1 MKQLNFIFLCIITF
15 FLIFIFLG
23 APQIFNWDEG
33 MWSTI
38 SKEMAQTHDFL
49 TLQFLGQPYFL
60 KPPLYFWSTNLAYKM
75 FGISEFSA
83 RFFSA
88 LFGVL
93 TILLLYWMGKTFYS
107 KRVASLASY
116 FLLSS
121 ILFVASAKIGLLD
134 TALIFFSFLAIFGL
148 FVFMEKRKNWGAYL
162 AYFSLG
168 LAFLSKGPLAV
179 VLILAALILQC
190 LFERSAKIFLQAW
203 HLKAAVIGSLIPLL
217 WFIGN
222 LARHGYL
229 FFEQFII
236 YNHFY
241 RYVNTIMNDE
251 PIYYYLVIFILGFMP
266 LSFFF
271 YDVLASFF
279 KKKIAPDRLSSFLF
293 FYIIF
298 AFIIFSFGK
307 DNAPGYI
314 LPAFPA
320 YAILLARYF
329 DHLIGN
335 PSKKILGFFLVLFLG
350 LIFILAASYVK
361 YLNLKEY
368 ALPLQVLF
376 YICGS
381 MNILSFI
388 LFLRQKIYLSISSL
402 ITGQIISILILCA
415 WILPIYEKFDHPPIK
430 QAALFI
436 NQQKAGEVIAFRM
449 EFFPSLNFYL
459 NSPVKN
465 SKTRVIIAEKNN
477 LKEISTKNKRT
488 QAFGNF
494 IVVY

>member
-1 MKQLNFIFLCIITF
+1 MKQLNFIFLCAITF

-23 APQIFNWDEG
+23 TPQIFNWDEG

-38 SKEMAQTHDFL
+38 SKEMAQTQDFL
-49 TLQFLGQPYFL
+49 TLSFLGQPYFL
-60 KPPLYFWSTNLAYKM
+60 KPPLYFWLTNLAYKF
-75 FGISEFSA
+75 FGISEFST

-88 LFGVL
+88 LLGAS
-93 TILLLYWMGKTFYS
+93 TILLLFWMGKIFYS
-107 KRVASLASY
+107 KKVASLASY

-121 ILFVASAKIGLLD
+121 VLFIASAKIGLLD

-148 FVFMEKRKNWGAYL
+148 FIYLEKRENWGTYL

-168 LAFLSKGPLAV
+168 LAFLAKGPLAV
-179 VLILAALILQC
+179 VLILAALVMQS
-190 LFERSAKIFLQAW
+190 LFERSAKIFTQAW
-203 HLKAAVIGSLIPLL
+203 HLKAALIGSLIPLF
-217 WFIGN
+217 WFGGN

-271 YDVLASFF
+271 YDALLGFF

-329 DHLIGN
+329 DHLIEN
-335 PSKKILGFFLVLFLG
+335 PSKKVLGFFLVLFLG
-350 LIFILAASYVK
+350 LIFILTAFYVK
-361 YLNLKEY
+361 PLNLKEY
-368 ALPLQVLF
+368 TLPLQALLS
-376 YICGS
+376 ICG
-381 MNILSFI
+381 LSYIAAFI
-388 LFLRQKIYLSISSL
+388 LFMRQKISLALASI
-402 ITGQIISILILCA
+402 ITGQIIFILILSM
-415 WILPIYEKFDHPPIK
+415 WILPIYEKFNHPPIK
-430 QAALFI
+430 QAAQFI
-436 NQQKAGEVIAFRM
+436 NQQKPGKVMAFRM
-449 EFFPSLNFYL
+449 SFFPSLYFYL
-459 NSPVKN
+459 NEPNKE
-465 SKTRVIIAEKNN
+465 SKSKVAITEKNN
-477 LKEISTKNKRT
+477 LNQIPTKDKKT
-488 QAFGNF
+488 QVFGNF
-494 IVVY
+494 VVVY